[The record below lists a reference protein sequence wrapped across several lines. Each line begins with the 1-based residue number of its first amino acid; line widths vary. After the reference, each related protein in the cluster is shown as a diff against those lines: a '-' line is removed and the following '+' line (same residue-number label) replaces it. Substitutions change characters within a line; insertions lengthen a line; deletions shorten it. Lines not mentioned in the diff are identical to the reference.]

1 MLMMNFPN
9 VVNHDIQPIR
19 NKTLNAVTSD
29 TMQALQKLLTEV
41 TTKTAKMINLL
52 KMINYDTKVVLRRI
66 TLAAQFHSKQV
77 FPAPKQTKGVNIEDA
92 QRTNLFHK
100 NHWNQH
106 GPSGIFYDIEQVHTT
121 AKPQVNTE

>member
-1 MLMMNFPN
+1 MSMLMMNFPN
-9 VVNHDIQPIR
+9 VVNHEILPIR

-66 TLAAQFHSKQV
+66 TLAA
-77 FPAPKQTKGVNIEDA
+77 
-92 QRTNLFHK
+92 
-100 NHWNQH
+100 
-106 GPSGIFYDIEQVHTT
+106 
-121 AKPQVNTE
+121 